1 MESGQIELSKR
12 EAELQRGLEDL
23 RKRAAAL
30 DAREAASEGDW
41 QVERAG
47 REAVLTAREEEVR
60 REGMRVEEMA
70 AESAREVNAL
80 NARAVAVDQQA
91 RALTSR
97 SEAVDKRNIE
107 IDRKDAEV
115 SARMAILEDRQAEV
129 RERAA
134 HTHTHTKPAASSSTR
149 TPSPPLYTT
158 HHSSSHY
165 SHTGDDE

>member
-1 MESGQIELSKR
+1 MD
-12 EAELQRGLEDL
+12 DL

-41 QVERAG
+41 QVERER
-47 REAVLTAREEEVR
+47 REAVLKAREEEVR
-60 REGMRVEEMA
+60 SEGMRVEEMA

-97 SEAVDKRNIE
+97 SEAVDKRNVE

-129 RERAA
+129 RESSS
-134 HTHTHTKPAASSSTR
+134 TYTHTKPAASSSTR

-158 HHSSSHY
+158 HTPPLTITHR
-165 SHTGDDE
+165 